1 MATEESRLKKAH
13 VKLLGHPE
21 TSLYSG
27 VILMGKSGIEDR
39 DITAYTNGVDKK
51 YGRKFV
57 ASLDDAELR
66 ALVMHENLHVALK
79 HVQRFDKEFRAEPHL
94 INVSADY
101 VVNDIIKSFEDKTI
115 CSLPSDALYD
125 PKFHNWSVREVYNHL
140 KKQSKD
146 EDKDDQGDGSESTQ
160 GRPNGKVKDMKT
172 LDEHDFN
179 DAQKMSPEEIASQ
192 AKKIDNALRQ
202 GSLLAG
208 RMGAKIPRTIE
219 ELLEPKVNWREVL
232 KEFVTNA
239 VRGSDEFTWRKFN
252 KRHVANDIYLPS
264 MENDTIGEL
273 VIAIDTSGSIGGPE
287 LTEFASELASICSVC
302 NPNKVRVLWWDT
314 QVHSCQTFDGEY
326 NNIASLLK
334 PEGGGGT
341 HVSCVSKYI
350 NDNKIKSEAVIVF
363 TDGYVENEIDWNI
376 SSPTLWLV
384 TQRRDFPKT
393 YGKVILK
400 EE

>member
-1 MATEESRLKKAH
+1 ML
-13 VKLLGHPE
+13 
-21 TSLYSG
+21 
-27 VILMGKSGIEDR
+27 
-39 DITAYTNGVDKK
+39 
-51 YGRKFV
+51 
-57 ASLDDAELR
+57 
-66 ALVMHENLHVALK
+66 
-79 HVQRFDKEFRAEPHL
+79 FR
-94 INVSADY
+94 S
-101 VVNDIIKSFEDKTI
+101 
-115 CSLPSDALYD
+115 
-125 PKFHNWSVREVYNHL
+125 
-140 KKQSKD
+140 
-146 EDKDDQGDGSESTQ
+146 
-160 GRPNGKVKDMKT
+160 
-172 LDEHDFN
+172 
-179 DAQKMSPEEIASQ
+179 
-192 AKKIDNALRQ
+192 
-202 GSLLAG
+202 G

-252 KRHVANDIYLPS
+252 KRHIANDIYLPS

-273 VIAIDTSGSIGGPE
+273 VVAIDTSGSIGGPE

>member
-1 MATEESRLKKAH
+1 MAMNQETRVKKAH
-13 VKLLGHPE
+13 IALMKHPE
-21 TSLYSG
+21 TALYSG
-27 VILMGKSGIEDR
+27 VMLMGKNSVVDEKT
-39 DITAYTNGVDKK
+39 TAYTNGVDKR
-51 YGRKFV
+51 YGREFISK
-57 ASLDDAELR
+57 LTDAELR
-66 ALVMHENLHVALK
+66 GLILHENLHVALK
-79 HVQRFDKEFRAEPHL
+79 HIPRFQKEFKDNPMA
-94 INVSADY
+94 INLSADY
-101 VVNDIIKSFEDKTI
+101 VVNDVIMNLSDKNL
-115 CSLPSDALYD
+115 CKLPEGGVYDAKY
-125 PKFHNWSVREVYNHL
+125 HNWSVREVYEDL
-140 KKQSKD
+140 KKQMKQNNDSG
-146 EDKDDQGDGSESTQ
+146 QGETLG
-160 GRPNGKVKDMKT
+160 KT
-172 LDEHDFN
+172 LDDHDFESG
-179 DAQKMSPEEIASQ
+179 QGMSDEQ
-192 AKKIDNALRQ
+192 AKELSSKIDKALRE
-202 GSLLAG
+202 GGILAG

-252 KRHVANDIYLPS
+252 KRHIANDIYLPS

-273 VIAIDTSGSIGGPE
+273 VVAIDTSGSIGGPE